1 MLPAERSEQ
10 QESDLW
16 GGVRARPVEVQTGSN
31 SPLRRALSSQSPALP
46 ALPGCAPA
54 APSGPCRLL
63 PAVRQPVANR
73 ASARGPL
80 AASEQTR
87 LRGQQ
92 GREALGDLV
101 LDALL
106 LRLHVR
112 LLRLGGGGSVG
123 HKQVRHSSRWGTH
136 HLLQLVAPLRLVILR
151 RSINSGNRHRSAA
164 RVSPPAGE
172 TPPPQPRHVVPPKRC
187 LRVCT
192 RLRRRAQHRHRHGR
206 CAREGWRSA
215 LTLWASVAIVPTS
228 PSRCQQWISTSQQ
241 AC

>member
-106 LRLHVR
+106 LRLHAGARTISCSLSRHSALSSCAEASTAVTVTARQRVCRR
-112 LLRLGGGGSVG
+112 LLARLLPPNLGMSCPQNGACVCAHDCAGAPNIAIAMAVARERAGEA
-123 HKQVRHSSRWGTH
+123 HSPCGPAWPLS
-136 HLLQLVAPLRLVILR
+136 PLRR
-151 RSINSGNRHRSAA
+151 AAASNGFQHPSKPAA
-164 RVSPPAGE
+164 RAACGAG
-172 TPPPQPRHVVPPKRC
+172 
-187 LRVCT
+187 
-192 RLRRRAQHRHRHGR
+192 
-206 CAREGWRSA
+206 
-215 LTLWASVAIVPTS
+215 
-228 PSRCQQWISTSQQ
+228 
-241 AC
+241 